1 MGIRL
6 PLGFGVETVPLARRN
21 LLVDKMRLL
30 RSASGI
36 AFSIFLMIIQ
46 LGFQKAYIE
55 GTLAVIRRFDADLV
69 IVSSAK
75 YQISKKSPFSRRLLY
90 AARGVPGVATAY
102 PVYGEW
108 TRSTWQNAT
117 DGRRYF
123 IQVLAFDPD
132 QPAFLIPE
140 VNAKLDELRLPDT
153 VIMDRRSRAN
163 IGDARHGLT
172 TELALR
178 RLEVVGVFSMGPDF
192 FTDGTLI
199 MSDRTFEKFFPAGP
213 APSPTAEAARNRLS
227 ERPNVEFGFVKVAP
241 GQDVA
246 EVQRNLR
253 AALSGE
259 VSILTMQE
267 LMDKESSFQAIFN
280 PVGPIFSLGV
290 LVGFVVGMMIS
301 YQILFND
308 ITDQLSQYATLKA
321 MGYTNG
327 YLVAVVLQQAVFYG
341 IVGFIPALIY
351 SAISLKVLAEIA
363 LLQFPLTPGL
373 IAFSAALTVGMCI
386 VSGLI
391 AVRRVITTDPAEVF

>member
-1 MGIRL
+1 VKTRL
-6 PLGFGVETVPLARRN
+6 PVGFGVETVPLARRN
-21 LLVDKMRLL
+21 ILLDKMRLL

-36 AFSIFLMIIQ
+36 TFSIFLMIIQ
-46 LGFQKAYIE
+46 LGFQRAYIE
-55 GTLAVIRRFDADLV
+55 GTVAVIRRFDADLV
-69 IVSSAK
+69 ITSSAK

-90 AARGVPGVATAY
+90 EARAVPGVATAH

-108 TRSTWQNAT
+108 VRSTWQNAA
-117 DGRRYF
+117 DGKRYF

-132 QPAFLIPE
+132 KPAFLIPE
-140 VNAKLDELRLPDT
+140 VNAKLDLLRQPDT
-153 VIMDRRSRAN
+153 VIMDTRSRSN
-163 IGDARHGLT
+163 IGEARIGLT
-172 TELALR
+172 TELAQR
-178 RLEVVGVFSMGPDF
+178 RLHVVGTFSMGPDF

-199 MSDRTFEKFFPAGP
+199 MGDRNFEKFFPTTT
-213 APSPTAEAARNRLS
+213 APPTEPEQNRLS
-227 ERPNVEFGFVKVAP
+227 ERPNVEFGFIKVLP
-241 GQDVA
+241 QYDVA

-253 AALSGE
+253 AALPAE
-259 VSILTMQE
+259 VTILTRQE
-267 LMDKESSFQAIFN
+267 LMDKESAFQAIFN

-363 LLQFPLTPGL
+363 LLQFPLTPAL
-373 IAFSAALTVGMCI
+373 VALSAALTVGMCI
-386 VSGLI
+386 ISGLI
-391 AVRRVITTDPAEVF
+391 AVRRVIKTDPAEVF

>member
-1 MGIRL
+1 MKTRL
-6 PLGFGVETVPLARRN
+6 PVGFGVETVPLARRN
-21 LLVDKMRLL
+21 ILVDKMRLL

-46 LGFQKAYIE
+46 LGFQRAYIE

-90 AARGVPGVATAY
+90 AARGVPGVASAH
-102 PVYGEW
+102 PIYGEW
-108 TRSTWQNAT
+108 TRSTWQNAA
-117 DGRRYF
+117 DGQRYF

-132 QPAFLIPE
+132 QPTFLIPE
-140 VNAKLDELRLPDT
+140 VNAKLEELRQPDT
-153 VIMDRRSRAN
+153 VIMDARSRAN
-163 IGDARHGLT
+163 IGDARLGLT
-172 TELALR
+172 TELAQR
-178 RLEVVGVFSMGPDF
+178 RLEVIGVFSMGPDF
-192 FTDGTLI
+192 FTDGTVI
-199 MSDRTFEKFFPAGP
+199 MSDRTFEKFFPA
-213 APSPTAEAARNRLS
+213 AAAASADPERNRLS
-227 ERPNVEFGFVKVAP
+227 ERPNVEFGLVKVSP
-241 GQDVA
+241 QQDIA
-246 EVQRNLR
+246 AVQRGLR
-253 AALSGE
+253 AALPAE
-259 VSILTMQE
+259 VSIFTLAE
-267 LMDKESSFQAIFN
+267 FMDKEAAFQAIFN

-351 SAISLKVLAEIA
+351 SAVSLKVLADIA

-373 IAFSAALTVGMCI
+373 IAFSAALTVGMCV

-391 AVRRVITTDPAEVF
+391 AVRRVIATDPAEVF

>member
-1 MGIRL
+1 VKVRL

-21 LLVDKMRLL
+21 VLVDKMRLL

-36 AFSIFLMIIQ
+36 TFAIFLMIIQ
-46 LGFQKAYIE
+46 LGFQKSFIE

-75 YQISKKSPFSRRLLY
+75 YQVSKKSPFSRRQLY
-90 AARGVPGVATAY
+90 AARAVPGVASAH

-108 TRSTWQNAT
+108 TRSTWQNPA

-140 VNAKLDELRLPDT
+140 VNAKLDALRQPDT
-153 VIMDRRSRAN
+153 VIMDTRSRSN
-163 IGDARHGLT
+163 IGDARLGLT
-172 TELALR
+172 TELAQR
-178 RLEVVGVFSMGPDF
+178 RLEVVGLFSMGPDF

-199 MSDRTFEKFFPAGP
+199 MSDRNFEKFFP
-213 APSPTAEAARNRLS
+213 EAASTDPERNGLS
-227 ERPNVEFGFVKVAP
+227 ERPNVEFGLIKVLPQHDMA
-241 GQDVA
+241 A
-246 EVQRNLR
+246 VQRSLR
-253 AALSGE
+253 AALPSE
-259 VSILTMQE
+259 VLILTRQQ
-267 LMDKESSFQAIFN
+267 LMDKEAAFQAIFN

-290 LVGFVVGMMIS
+290 LVGFIVGMMIS

-308 ITDQLSQYATLKA
+308 ISDQLSQYATLKA

-341 IVGFIPALIY
+341 IVGFVPALIY

-363 LLQFPLTPGL
+363 LLQSPLSPAV
-373 IAFSAALTVGMCI
+373 IAFSAALTVGMCVI
-386 VSGLI
+386 SGLI
-391 AVRRVITTDPAEVF
+391 AVRRVIKTDPAEVF